1 MLWLTDYEDKWGG
14 VGFGHGHGGHNC
26 NDGDDDGGGGGVGDI
41 FTSVDQ
47 CLTGAKI

>member
-26 NDGDDDGGGGGVGDI
+26 YDGGVGGVGDI
-41 FTSVDQ
+41 STSVDQ
-47 CLTGAKI
+47 CLTGAKV